1 MLLRIQHETKL
12 KYTDAVAETVFEVRM
27 SPPSDEDQTNLGYR
41 LRINPAA
48 PVTSYRD
55 GFGNRVD
62 MFNIMTPYQELVIQ
76 TTTLMRTHR
85 RPGQERL
92 AEADLSGH
100 GDAESNGN
108 GNGNGDGHGN
118 GDGVSSL
125 EALEFLQSSKLVNR
139 CPDLDAFVAG
149 LPRPGSSRAL
159 LGAVE
164 QVMEAVRGRLKYEK
178 KVTTAKTP
186 LCEALALGRG
196 VCQDF
201 AHLFLGAC
209 RGIGLPAR
217 YVSGY
222 VCGPGELA
230 THAWCQVWG
239 GRAGWIDVDPTRGTF
254 VDDHYV
260 VTAVGRDFAD
270 VPPNRGVWK
279 GHADEVISVNVK
291 VEPTE
296 RMPADWAE
304 WGAQAPWSG
313 TAWTHSQRYD
323 RRHAPMSRRLYR
335 QQQSQQQQ

>member
-1 MLLRIQHETKL
+1 MLLRVQHETKL
-12 KYTDAVAETVFEVRM
+12 RYSDPVAETVFEVRM
-27 SPPSDEDQTNLGYR
+27 SPQTDEDQTNLGYR
-41 LRINPAA
+41 LRITPAT

-62 MFNIMTPYQELVIQ
+62 LFNIMAPYQDLAIQ

-85 RPGQERL
+85 RDGQARL
-92 AEADLSGH
+92 AEATM
-100 GDAESNGN
+100 A
-108 GNGNGDGHGN
+108 GDGGTA
-118 GDGVSSL
+118 L
-125 EALEFLQSSKLVNR
+125 EALEYLQPSTLVNR

-149 LPRPGSSRAL
+149 LARQSTSTTLSSRSIPATV
-159 LGAVE
+159 AR
-164 QVMEAVRGRLKYEK
+164 VMEAVQGRMKYEK
-178 KVTTAKTP
+178 KVTTARTP
-186 LCEALALGRG
+186 VCEALALGRG

-209 RGIGLPAR
+209 RGLGLPAR

-230 THAWCQVWG
+230 THAWCQVSG
-239 GRAGWIDVDPTRGTF
+239 GPAGWIDIDPTRGTF
-254 VDDHYV
+254 VDDNYI

-279 GHADEVISVNVK
+279 GQADEVITVAVQ

-296 RMPADWAE
+296 RMPADWSE

-313 TAWTHSQRYD
+313 TAWTQSQRHD
-323 RRHAPMSRRLYR
+323 RRPVPFSKTIYR
-335 QQQSQQQQ
+335 QQQSQQQQAALPEGLYSGL

>member
-12 KYTDAVAETVFEVRM
+12 KYSDAVAETVFEVRM
-27 SPPSDEDQTNLGYR
+27 SPQSDEDQTNLGYR
-41 LRINPAA
+41 LRITPSA

-62 MFNIMTPYQELVIQ
+62 LFNIMTPYQELAIQ

-85 RPGQERL
+85 RPGEVRL
-92 AEADLSGH
+92 AEADLSG
-100 GDAESNGN
+100 
-108 GNGNGDGHGN
+108 DGATAL
-118 GDGVSSL
+118 D
-125 EALEFLQSSKLVNR
+125 ALEFLQPSALVNR
-139 CPDLDAFVAG
+139 CQELDDFVAS

-159 LGAVE
+159 LGSVLHI
-164 QVMEAVRGRLKYEK
+164 MDAVRDRLKYEK
-178 KVTTAKTP
+178 KVTTARTP
-186 LCEALALGRG
+186 LSEALALGQG

-222 VCGPGELA
+222 ICQPGELA

-239 GRAGWIDVDPTRGTF
+239 GRVGWVDVDPTRGTF
-254 VDDHYV
+254 IDDNYV
-260 VTAVGRDFAD
+260 VTAVGRDFYD

-279 GHADEVISVNVK
+279 GIADEVITVAVK

-296 RMPADWAE
+296 RLPADWAE
-304 WGAQAPWSG
+304 WGAHAPWSG
-313 TAWTHSQRYD
+313 TAWTQSQRQSQ
-323 RRHAPMSRRLYR
+323 RQSGGKAIYR
-335 QQQSQQQQ
+335 QQQSQQQQVTSL

>member
-12 KYTDAVAETVFEVRM
+12 RYSAAVAETVFEVRM
-27 SPPSDEDQTNLGYR
+27 SPQSDEDQTNLGYR
-41 LRINPAA
+41 LRITPSA

-62 MFNIMTPYQELVIQ
+62 LFNVMTPYQELVIQ
-76 TTTLMRTHR
+76 ASTLMRTHR
-85 RPGQERL
+85 RNTEARL
-92 AEADLSGH
+92 AEADFS
-100 GDAESNGN
+100 
-108 GNGNGDGHGN
+108 GDGPEA
-118 GDGVSSL
+118 L
-125 EALEFLQSSKLVNR
+125 EALEYLQPSTLVDR
-139 CPDLDAFVAG
+139 SPDLDDFVAR

-159 LGAVE
+159 PGSVVQL
-164 QVMEAVRGRLKYEK
+164 MEAARGRLKYEK

-186 LCEALALGRG
+186 LSEALALGRG

-222 VCGPGELA
+222 ICGPGELA

-254 VDDHYV
+254 VDDHHV

-270 VPPNRGVWK
+270 IPPNRGVWK
-279 GHADEVISVNVK
+279 GQADEVITVTVK

-296 RMPADWAE
+296 RMPPDWAE

-313 TAWTHSQRYD
+313 TAWTHSQRHD
-323 RRHAPMSRRLYR
+323 RRLAPISKSLYR

>member
-1 MLLRIQHETKL
+1 
-12 KYTDAVAETVFEVRM
+12 M
-27 SPPSDEDQTNLGYR
+27 SPQTDEDQTNLGYR
-41 LRINPAA
+41 LRITPAA

-62 MFNIMTPYQELVIQ
+62 LFNIMAPYKELVIQ

-85 RPGQERL
+85 RMGQPRL
-92 AEADLSGH
+92 AEAEF
-100 GDAESNGN
+100 A
-108 GNGNGDGHGN
+108 GDGATA
-118 GDGVSSL
+118 L
-125 EALEFLQSSKLVNR
+125 EAIEYLQPSTLVDS
-139 CPDLDAFVAG
+139 CCDLTDFVAT
-149 LPRPGSSRAL
+149 LPQPASGSHRARLDLVPKL
-159 LGAVE
+159 LKAV
-164 QVMEAVRGRLKYEK
+164 QGRMKYEK

-186 LCEALALGRG
+186 LSEALALGRG

-209 RGIGLPAR
+209 RGVGMPAR

-222 VCGPGELA
+222 ISGPGELA

-239 GRAGWIDVDPTRGTF
+239 GSAGWIDVDPTRGNF
-254 VDDHYV
+254 LDDRYV
-260 VTAVGRDFAD
+260 VTAVGRDFSD

-279 GHADEVISVNVK
+279 GNADEVITVAVQ

-313 TAWTHSQRYD
+313 TAWTQTQRYD
-323 RRHAPMSRRLYR
+323 RRHAPIAKTIYR
-335 QQQSQQQQ
+335 QQQCQQQQEQ

>member
-1 MLLRIQHETKL
+1 MLLRIQHETRL
-12 KYTDAVAETVFEVRM
+12 KYSEAVAETVFEVRM
-27 SPPSDEDQTNLGYR
+27 SPQSDEDQTNLGYR
-41 LRINPAA
+41 LRITPTA

-55 GFGNRVD
+55 GFSNRVD
-62 MFNIMTPYQELVIQ
+62 LFNIMTPYRDLVVQ
-76 TTTLMRTHR
+76 ATTLMRTHR
-85 RPGQERL
+85 RDGLARL
-92 AEADLSGH
+92 SEADYR
-100 GDAESNGN
+100 A
-108 GNGNGDGHGN
+108 GDGAAT
-118 GDGVSSL
+118 L
-125 EALEFLQSSKLVNR
+125 EALELLQESTLVGR

-149 LPRPGSSRAL
+149 LPRPGSAGAL
-159 LGAVE
+159 LGTVQ
-164 QVMEAVRGRLKYEK
+164 QVLQAVRSRLKYEK

-186 LCEALALGRG
+186 VCEALALGRG

-209 RGIGLPAR
+209 RGMGLPAR

-239 GRAGWIDVDPTRGTF
+239 GRAGWVDVDPTQGTF
-254 VDDHYV
+254 ADDHYV

-270 VPPNRGVWK
+270 VPPNRGIWK
-279 GHADEVISVNVK
+279 GHADEEITVAVK

-304 WGAQAPWSG
+304 WGPQAPWSG
-313 TAWTHSQRYD
+313 TAWTHSQRHE
-323 RRHAPMSRRLYR
+323 RRNGPIAKSLYR